1 MAYPPFPCIE
11 STVEFTAG
19 RYEVR
24 AWINEGELKDDYD
37 NSSFKADAIF
47 RARLPLGQFAEQIA
61 RLQGVNAVHVKDRAT
76 GDGIVI
82 YVNWP

>member
-24 AWINEGELKDDYD
+24 AWLNEDDVKSEYD
-37 NSSFKADAIF
+37 NSAFKADAMF
-47 RARLPLGQFAEQIA
+47 HSRLPLGQYAEELA
-61 RLQGVNAVHVKDRAT
+61 RKARVNAVHVKDKTT